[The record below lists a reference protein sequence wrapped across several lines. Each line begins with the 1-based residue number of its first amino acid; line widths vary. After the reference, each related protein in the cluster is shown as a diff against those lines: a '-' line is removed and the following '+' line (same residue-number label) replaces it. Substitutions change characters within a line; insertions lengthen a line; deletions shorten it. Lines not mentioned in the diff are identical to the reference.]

1 MGYAEEKY
9 DKERGLY
16 YDHTTIYK
24 KKEKIDYTGLYKK
37 SDKEDE
43 RNALRRATENLYE
56 QTELNSKR
64 INDLVNR
71 YHELYNDLSVFKR
84 WVINEKENSRQS
96 TQD

>member
-1 MGYAEEKY
+1 MGFAEEKY

-16 YDHTTIYK
+16 YDHTTVYK

-43 RNALRRATENLYE
+43 RNALRRAVENLYK
-56 QTELNSKR
+56 QAELNNKR

-71 YHELYNDLSVFKR
+71 YHEMYNDLSKFKR
-84 WVINEKENSRQS
+84 YVLEKEALEK
-96 TQD
+96 

>member
-1 MGYAEEKY
+1 MAEEKY
-9 DKERGLY
+9 DKKGGLY

-24 KKEKIDYTGLYKK
+24 KKEKTGHTELYKK
-37 SDKEDE
+37 RDRDDE
-43 RNALRRATENLYE
+43 RNALRRAVENLHE
-56 QTELNSKR
+56 QVGLNNKR

-71 YHELYNDLSVFKR
+71 YHELYDDLSKFKR